1 MIDHVGVT
9 VSNLD
14 RALEFWTERLGL
26 RLLGR
31 VVERGGDLA
40 DLVGVDEVE
49 VEIADLQ
56 TADGR
61 IVELL
66 HYRTPA
72 GTPVQPATG
81 DPGGV
86 HVALRVDDLEA
97 ALARLDGSEARVLSR
112 RPVTLHDP
120 GGIWD
125 GAVCCYIEAPDGVVV
140 ELVERPGVRRRTSGP
155 GPNNRGQAP

>member
-9 VSNLD
+9 VSDLD
-14 RALEFWTERLGL
+14 RALEFWSGRLGL

-40 DLVGVDEVE
+40 DLLGVDEVE

-66 HYRTPA
+66 CYRTPS
-72 GTPVQPATG
+72 GRPARALTG

-86 HVALRVDDLEA
+86 HVALRVDDMGS
-97 ALARLDGSEARVLSR
+97 ALARLEGSEARILSR

-120 GGIWD
+120 GGLWD
-125 GAVCCYIEAPDGVVV
+125 GAVCCYLAAPDGVVV
-140 ELVERPGVRRRTSGP
+140 ELIERPGVRPHTFS
-155 GPNNRGQAP
+155 